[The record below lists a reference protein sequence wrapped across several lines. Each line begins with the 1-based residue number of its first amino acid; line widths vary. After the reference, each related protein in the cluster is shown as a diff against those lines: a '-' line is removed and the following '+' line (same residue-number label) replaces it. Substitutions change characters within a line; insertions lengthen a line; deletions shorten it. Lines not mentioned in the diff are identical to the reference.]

1 MDLKIG
7 FHIIVGILPLS
18 LVVERK
24 NNAVVSGV
32 LGCLHLLLHRSNRTD
47 TPFQIDFPR
56 HDEVCGDWEVQCQS
70 DHQSGDGSSR
80 ARPFDT
86 TKYMLDVDMNP
97 SIKSINYLEIQ
108 KLYLP
113 VI

>member
-7 FHIIVGILPLS
+7 FHIITYILPLS
-18 LVVERK
+18 LVADRK
-24 NNAVVSGV
+24 NHEFVSGV
-32 LGCLHLLLHRSNRTD
+32 LGCLHLLLHSSNRKD
-47 TPFQIDFPR
+47 PPFQIDLPR

-86 TKYMLDVDMNP
+86 TTVMLDVDMNP

-108 KLYLP
+108 KLHLP